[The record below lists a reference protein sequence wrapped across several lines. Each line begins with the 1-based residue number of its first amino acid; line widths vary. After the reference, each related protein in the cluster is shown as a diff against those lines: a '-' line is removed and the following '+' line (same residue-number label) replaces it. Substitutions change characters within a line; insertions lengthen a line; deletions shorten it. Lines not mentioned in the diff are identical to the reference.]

1 MKKFLKTKR
10 MRKILKAARIE
21 YRKNEVRDGVRHIK
35 QTELCST
42 CDPLNCICRDNQR
55 SSKLINFYV
64 LHNQII

>member
-10 MRKILKAARIE
+10 MRKLIKSARIE
-21 YRKNEVRDGVRHIK
+21 YRNQAVKDGVRHIR

-55 SSKLINFYV
+55 SSKLIDIYRK
-64 LHNQII
+64 